1 MLDGRTVLIT
11 GASAGIGEA
20 CAVALAAAG
29 ARLILTARRREKLL
43 ALARRLTDTNGAAV
57 HVVDFDVRRREAVS
71 AAIDSL
77 PANWGSI
84 DILINNAGLSRG
96 LDRLH
101 EGAPDDWEE
110 MIDTNIKGLLWV
122 DRAVTPGMVER
133 GKGHVIHIGSIAGRQ
148 TYPRGNVYCA
158 TKHAVRALT
167 DGLRLDLAGTGVRVT
182 SIDPGLVDT
191 EFSTVRFRGDV
202 ERAESTYHG
211 MTPLT
216 ADDVAQAVLFA
227 STRPAHVTVAEVLL
241 LPTDQASA
249 NLVHRRG

>member
-11 GASAGIGEA
+11 GASAGIGAA
-20 CAVALAAAG
+20 CATAFAAEG
-29 ARLILTARRREKLL
+29 ARLILAARRRDKLQ
-43 ALARRLTDTNGAAV
+43 ALATQLEDAHDATI
-57 HVVDFDVRRREAVS
+57 HVVELDVRRREAVNS
-71 AAIDSL
+71 AIESIPAKLGEIDV
-77 PANWGSI
+77 
-84 DILINNAGLSRG
+84 LINNAGLSRG
-96 LDRLH
+96 LERLH

-122 DRAVTPGMVER
+122 DRAVTPGMVRR
-133 GKGHVIHIGSIAGRQ
+133 GAGHVIHIGSIAGRQ

-167 DGLRLDLAGTGVRVT
+167 DGLRLDLSGTGVRVT

-191 EFSTVRFRGDV
+191 EFSAVRFRGDLK
-202 ERAESTYHG
+202 RAGSVYDG

-227 STRPAHVTVAEVLL
+227 ATRPAHVTVGEVLL